1 MSPSGAAL
9 PRSTLSLQAR
19 LLATVLGL
27 VGLVWLAVAVA
38 TWYDTGHEL
47 DELLDAHLAQA
58 ASLLVM
64 QRLEELEGDNFPP
77 PPTLHKYQT
86 RVAIQVWHE
95 GRLVVRSTN
104 APEAPLG
111 FGEAP
116 GLRTSVIDGEA
127 WRVLT
132 TPGREPDV
140 LIHVG
145 ELESARHDILLASLR
160 SIAWPMLLALPLLA
174 LGIWWAVRGA
184 VRPLRQLG
192 QAVALRRPQAL
203 QPLSAHAVPPEVA
216 PLVTALNGLFERMS
230 DLLES
235 ERRFTADAAHEL
247 RTPIAAIRM
256 QAQVAQGAT
265 REPER
270 TQALAATL
278 LGCDRAARLIEQ
290 LLQLAR
296 LEGEVARGGP
306 VDPAGTVSADLT
318 ATALGLMAD
327 LELQAQVRGQ
337 SLALLAPGPVH
348 VPMPGALLQVLL
360 RNLTDNALRY
370 SPDGARV
377 QLSLEGPAPGQVAA
391 LIVEDGGPGLPPEAM
406 ARLGERFFRVLGTG
420 QTGSGLGWSI
430 VKRLA
435 RLYGLSLSVDRSPV
449 LRSLRVTLIWIDT
462 PRAGIEVG
470 QSAGLH

>member
-1 MSPSGAAL
+1 MLRCPGPRCLCRRACSPRCSGWWAWYGWL
-9 PRSTLSLQAR
+9 WLSS
-19 LLATVLGL
+19 
-27 VGLVWLAVAVA
+27 

-64 QRLEELEGDNFPP
+64 QRLDDLEGDNFPP

-104 APEAPLG
+104 APEAPFG

-216 PLVTALNGLFERMS
+216 PLVAALNGLFERMA

-270 TQALAATL
+270 AQALAATL

-318 ATALGLMAD
+318 AAARGLMAE
-327 LELQAQVRGQ
+327 LELQAQVRGSVLGAACARAGACANARRAAAGVAQ
-337 SLALLAPGPVH
+337 KPHRQRLALQPGRRSGATE
-348 VPMPGALLQVLL
+348 PG
-360 RNLTDNALRY
+360 RT
-370 SPDGARV
+370 GAR
-377 QLSLEGPAPGQVAA
+377 G
-391 LIVEDGGPGLPPEAM
+391 
-406 ARLGERFFRVLGTG
+406 
-420 QTGSGLGWSI
+420 
-430 VKRLA
+430 
-435 RLYGLSLSVDRSPV
+435 RSPH
-449 LRSLRVTLIWIDT
+449 W
-462 PRAGIEVG
+462 
-470 QSAGLH
+470 